1 MQSMDYIFNQLK
13 EGKIGKNAY
22 LHIKYIR
29 ACEKSEEDNGG
40 KEGKRARKAATV
52 CYGRLGAT
60 NRRERARSASTHL
73 AYI

>member
-1 MQSMDYIFNQLK
+1 M
-13 EGKIGKNAY
+13 
-22 LHIKYIR
+22 HIYTINIYAR
-29 ACEKSEEDNGG
+29 ARKSEEDNGG

>member
-1 MQSMDYIFNQLK
+1 MDYIFNQLK
-13 EGKIGKNAY
+13 EGKIGKNVY
-22 LHIKYIR
+22 LHNKYIYAR
-29 ACEKSEEDNGG
+29 ARKSEEDNGG

>member
-1 MQSMDYIFNQLK
+1 MQSMDYIFNPLK

-40 KEGKRARKAATV
+40 KEGKRARKAANGMLRPPWN
-52 CYGRLGAT
+52 Y
-60 NRRERARSASTHL
+60 
-73 AYI
+73 

>member
-29 ACEKSEEDNGG
+29 ACEKERGGYGG
-40 KEGKRARKAATV
+40 KEGKRARKAANGMLRPPWS
-52 CYGRLGAT
+52 Y
-60 NRRERARSASTHL
+60 
-73 AYI
+73 

>member
-1 MQSMDYIFNQLK
+1 MDYIFNQLK
-13 EGKIGKNAY
+13 EGKIGKNTY
-22 LHIKYIR
+22 LHNKYIR
-29 ACEKSEEDNGG
+29 ACE
-40 KEGKRARKAATV
+40 RARRITAEKKGSAQERRQTV

>member
-29 ACEKSEEDNGG
+29 ACEKSEEDNGE
-40 KEGKRARKAATV
+40 KEGKRARKAANGMLRPPWS
-52 CYGRLGAT
+52 Y
-60 NRRERARSASTHL
+60 
-73 AYI
+73 

>member
-1 MQSMDYIFNQLK
+1 MDYIFNQLK

-29 ACEKSEEDNGG
+29 ACEKERGGYGG

-60 NRRERARSASTHL
+60 HGGSVHALPPR
-73 AYI
+73 I